1 MVFFGGRNSKA
12 HKDYVAID
20 VVAYFIVR
28 CLLKMPEVRVAGD
41 RFLGEGHPAFIIAE
55 IGANHNRSLKMA
67 KELID
72 MAVEARADAVKL
84 QIYSADTLYSRKT
97 PRHSGYE
104 KDLHTLIEEIETPR
118 EWLPELALYC
128 REKKIL
134 FFATPF
140 DIQAV
145 DELDEVSSFFKIA
158 SFELVDLELLRYCA
172 LKGKPLIISTGL
184 ANMEEI
190 EQAYLCCKNAGNEQ
204 VVFLQCASMYP
215 SPPHIMNLRS
225 METLRRAFGT
235 PVGLSDHTLGIH
247 VSVAA
252 VAMGASVIEKH
263 VTLDRT
269 LPGPDHP
276 FAIEPSELK
285 EMVRQIREVEAALGD
300 GRKLGPAPE
309 EMEFYAKARRS
320 IHAARD
326 IPKGTV
332 LTREMLCIKRP
343 GYGIAPKNVEILP
356 GRLAMRDIEAD
367 EWITWDMV

>member
-1 MVFFGGRNSKA
+1 MTSMSIP
-12 HKDYVAID
+12 VASNKKIGLEES
-20 VVAYFIVR
+20 
-28 CLLKMPEVRVAGD
+28 C
-41 RFLGEGHPAFIIAE
+41 FIIAE
-55 IGANHNRSLKMA
+55 IGANHNRSLQMA

-84 QIYSADTLYSRKT
+84 QIYSADSLYSKKT
-97 PRHSGYE
+97 PRHSGYD
-104 KDLHTLIEEIETPR
+104 KDLHTLIGEIETPR

-128 REKKIL
+128 EQKGIL

-140 DIQAV
+140 DVQAV

-190 EQAYLCCKNAGNEQ
+190 EQAYLCCRNAGNEQ

-247 VSVAA
+247 ISVAA

-263 VTLDRT
+263 VTLDRS

-276 FAIEPSELK
+276 FAIEPEELK
-285 EMVRQIREVEAALGD
+285 QMVHQIREVEAALGD

-309 EMEFYAKARRS
+309 EVEFYRKARRS
-320 IHAARD
+320 VHAAQD
-326 IPKGTV
+326 IPRGTV
-332 LTREMLCIKRP
+332 FTREMLCIKRP
-343 GYGIAPKNVEILP
+343 GYGIFPRHVDILL
-356 GRLAMRDIEAD
+356 GHSAVRDIEAD
-367 EWITWDMV
+367 EWITWDMI